1 MQWWHGLTKGVTCE
15 VARWQAEASY
25 VALDD
30 DRDPLRRE
38 RAKDVPVAVHPV
50 KDWSL
55 VESRCLDPRPVG
67 AHRTGHWICSID
79 NLDPTP
85 TTLLV
90 GL

>member
-1 MQWWHGLTKGVTCE
+1 MASPEGVTCE
-15 VARWQAEASY
+15 VAGGQSEASH

-30 DRDPLRRE
+30 DRHPLGRE
-38 RAKDVPVAVHPV
+38 RAEYVPVTVHPV

-55 VESRCLDPRPVG
+55 VESRCLDPRPVS
-67 AHRTGHWICSID
+67 AHRAGHWICSID